1 MNPVQALKILNI
13 NENTEINAEIIKKHY
28 RMMALKY
35 HPDKNKHVDAPSKF
49 QEIQNA
55 YEYLSN
61 NMENSEKSESYD
73 SLLRIFINQIFDDD
87 FQKQIIYF
95 C

>member
-1 MNPVQALKILNI
+1 MNPFQALKILNI

-61 NMENSEKSESYD
+61 NMENSKSWSFKLSYVT
-73 SLLRIFINQIFDDD
+73 
-87 FQKQIIYF
+87 
-95 C
+95 